1 MATAQEIQQAY
12 DRAKA
17 KADAQKALQLKQA
30 AENLALQ
37 TKQLGQLKGQAQQ
50 SATQQASQAY
60 VSSQQG
66 QRVLP
71 SQLAQGGLAQS
82 GYRSLAQEKMAQ
94 DLTKTRQSVSQGLG
108 QQMAGYERSA
118 EADKLNYNQNVAST
132 NNSYNQQIADLNLDK
147 KQALTPVSN
156 IPVSTTPT
164 NMSYQ
169 DTILAGNTG
178 RLTYEQYKEAL
189 NNFNLDSTTKTA
201 LLQNYLKYQATRGV
215 Q

>member
-17 KADAQKALQLKQA
+17 KADAQRALQLKQA

-60 VSSQQG
+60 VSAQQG

-71 SQLAQGGLAQS
+71 SQLAQGGLSQS
-82 GYRSLAQEKMAQ
+82 GYKSLAQEKMAQ
-94 DLTKTRQSVSQGLG
+94 DLTKTRQGISQGLG
-108 QQMAGYERSA
+108 QTLQGYERNA
-118 EADKLNYNQNVAST
+118 EADKLNYSQNVAST
-132 NNSYNQQIADLNLDK
+132 QNTYNQQVADLNLDK
-147 KQALTPVSN
+147 QQANTVVNKDTNLTN
-156 IPVSTTPT
+156 ILRKANDGLLDRETFRK
-164 NMSYQ
+164 ML
-169 DTILAGNTG
+169 LANG
-178 RLTYEQYKEAL
+178 E
-189 NNFNLDSTTKTA
+189 DSTSIQA
-201 LLQNYLKYQATRGV
+201 YLMAYDKRAREIILRGGI

>member
-82 GYRSLAQEKMAQ
+82 GYRSLAKQKMAE

-108 QQMAGYERSA
+108 QTLQGYERSA

-132 NNSYNQQIADLNLDK
+132 QNTYNQQIADLNLDK
-147 KQALTPVSN
+147 QQANANGVITG
-156 IPVSTTPT
+156 TTPT

-169 DTILAGNTG
+169 DTVLAGNTG

-189 NNFNLDSTTKTA
+189 NNFNLDATTRTA

>member
-60 VSSQQG
+60 VSAQQG

-108 QQMAGYERSA
+108 QTLQGYERNA

-132 NNSYNQQIADLNLDK
+132 QNTYNQQIADLNLDK
-147 KQALTPVSN
+147 QQANANGVITG
-156 IPVSTTPT
+156 TTPT

-169 DTILAGNTG
+169 DTVLAGNTG

-189 NNFNLDSTTKTA
+189 NNFNIDATTKTA